1 MNKILIGQDNIG
13 GSGLPYENALI
24 CYVYGRATLN
34 TDGFV
39 FLLPSIFLLFHQAIE
54 VSVKTLLE
62 MKGVPYPNRG
72 MEGHKTYL
80 LLQTAVNSNLFS
92 KNINELLS
100 NTDLIKLLQAMDAS
114 YLNNKY
120 EYPGY
125 SLVGVP
131 LRELVD
137 TIIYAF
143 FEEINLEFGSK
154 KHALAY
160 LNVPGAIEKLFQ
172 YKLAKPFLY
181 RILNQRTY

>member
-1 MNKILIGQDNIG
+1 M
-13 GSGLPYENALI
+13 PYENALL

-34 TDGFV
+34 TDDFL

-54 VSVKTLLE
+54 VSIKTLLE
-62 MKGVPYPNRG
+62 IKGVPYPNRG
-72 MEGHKTYL
+72 MRGHETYL

-92 KNINELLS
+92 KNINELLA
-100 NTDLIKLLQAMDAS
+100 NVGLVELLQAMDAS

-125 SLVGVP
+125 LLVGVP

-137 TIIYAF
+137 NIIYAF
-143 FEEINLEFGSK
+143 FEEINLEFVSR

-160 LNVPGAIEKLFQ
+160 LNVPESIEKLFQ
-172 YKLAKPFLY
+172 HKLAKSFSY
-181 RILNQRTY
+181 RVLNPRAD